1 MMKTCDLHCHSV
13 FSDGTCTP
21 EELLTQAAEKG
32 LGALALTDHNTS
44 KGLRSFIAAGENSPV
59 TAVPG
64 CEFSTDYNDTELHIV
79 GLFFPRTTW
88 YDIEAYVSHMHERK
102 RQSNVLLIE
111 RLRKNGYDI
120 TFEEVAASTSAD
132 MFNRA
137 NVAAVLKSKGYVKS
151 IKEAFQTIL
160 SERAGLYVPAKR
172 LDALGTIRFIQDCG
186 AVPVL
191 AHPFLNL
198 DEAGLREFLPIAK
211 QAGLLAMETH
221 YSTFDEPTTRKA
233 EELAEL
239 FGLLQSGGSDYH
251 GANKPDISLG
261 TGRGS
266 LCVPYE
272 FFETL
277 QERAS
282 HQKSVI

>member
-21 EELLTQAAEKG
+21 EELLAQAEEKG

-64 CEFSTDYNDTELHIV
+64 CEFSTDFKETELHIV

-88 YDIEAYVSHMHERK
+88 YDIESYVDHMHELK
-102 RQSNVLLIE
+102 RRSNVLLIE

-120 TFEEVAASTSAD
+120 TCEEVAASTSAD

-137 NVAAVLKSKGYVKS
+137 NVAAVLKRKGYVES

-160 SERAGLYVPAKR
+160 SERAGLYVPAKH
-172 LDALGTIRFIQDCG
+172 LDSLGTIRFIRDCG

-198 DEAGLREFLPIAK
+198 DEAGLREFLPLAK
-211 QAGLLAMETH
+211 EAGLLAMETH
-221 YSTFDEPTTRKA
+221 YSTFDEPTTQKA
-233 EELAEL
+233 IELAEQ

-261 TGRGS
+261 VGRGS
-266 LCVPYE
+266 LSVPYE
-272 FFETL
+272 YFEAL
-277 QERAS
+277 RESAS
-282 HQKSVI
+282 HLRSVI